1 MMTNLKSIKILS
13 ALALSVSV
21 SPTVYAQNV
30 DNTSS
35 TSDTAYLGVAGVI
48 TPEYLGSDDDE
59 FLALPYLEVNDFKG
73 FDFFGTSLSYR
84 LIEVGTGQGIGK
96 WSLRAGPSVTYQR
109 GRDSDDSE
117 TLTGLEDVDGSLPIG
132 GYVRSTFGPVG
143 FRIDAGQDVIG
154 GHDGFSVD
162 TSIGTAYNGST
173 FGIQPSATLSWGN
186 SNYNESFFGITQ
198 EQSTASGLN
207 AFDIGSGFNSYSFNV
222 IAWYQIHEDYQI
234 GAFASYKEFF
244 DDAEDSP
251 ILQAVDGSTNGL
263 FAGVSLTRKFDL
275 SKF

>member
-1 MMTNLKSIKILS
+1 MKNLKKLKIASIF
-13 ALALSVSV
+13 ALLMSV
-21 SPTVYAQNV
+21 SPTVFAQNV
-30 DNTSS
+30 DNTST
-35 TSDTAYLGVAGVI
+35 TSNTAYLGGAGVV

-59 FLALPYLEVNDFKG
+59 LLVIPYLEINDFKG

-84 LIEVGTGQGIGK
+84 LIEAGTGQGIGY
-96 WSLRAGPSVTYQR
+96 WSLRAGPSITYQR
-109 GRDSDDSE
+109 GRDSDDSP

-132 GYVRSTFGPVG
+132 GYIRSTIGPVG
-143 FRIDAGQDVIG
+143 FRVDAGQDVIG

-162 TSIGTAYNGST
+162 TSIGTAYNGGK
-173 FGIQPSATLSWGN
+173 FGFQPSATLSWGN
-186 SNYNESFFGITQ
+186 SNYNESFFGIT
-198 EQSTASGLN
+198 EAQSAASNLE
-207 AFDIGSGFNSYSFNV
+207 AFDIGSGFNSYSFNI

-251 ILQAVDGSTNGL
+251 ILQAEDGSTNGL

-275 SKF
+275 SHF